1 MHLADILPTL
11 ADFAWVS
18 LSTVDGQSLKA
29 VWLSPGEPSRKPL
42 VINSLGSEAMI
53 DWPNKVVRLVS
64 LPVIPEIFKKETWYL
79 FNIETDPGEENDLKD
94 DDSARLGAMRDEL
107 LALSRRREIELVT
120 DKQ

>member
-1 MHLADILPTL
+1 
-11 ADFAWVS
+11 
-18 LSTVDGQSLKA
+18 
-29 VWLSPGEPSRKPL
+29 
-42 VINSLGSEAMI
+42 MI

-79 FNIETDPGEENDLKD
+79 FNIETDPGEEHDLKD

-120 DKQ
+120 GKQWAEFGGKIVRDPRAVSASDTEERFDEATEELDI